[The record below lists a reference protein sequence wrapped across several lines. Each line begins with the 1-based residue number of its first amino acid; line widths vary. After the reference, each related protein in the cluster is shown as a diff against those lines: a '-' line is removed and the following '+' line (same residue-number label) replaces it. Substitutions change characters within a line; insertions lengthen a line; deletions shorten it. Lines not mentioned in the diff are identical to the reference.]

1 MDYEEPAPKGFTVYT
16 KSGCLNCPKVKSL
29 LKDKELKIV
38 ECDEYLFENRDDF
51 LSYMR
56 RIAETDV
63 KMFPMVFNDGKF
75 VGGYNETKTLYNTL
89 THVLDEMFNPDVNF

>member
-1 MDYEEPAPKGFTVYT
+1 MDYEEPASKGFTVYT

-29 LKDKELKIV
+29 LKDRELKIV

-51 LSYMR
+51 LSYMK

-75 VGGYNETKTLYNTL
+75 VGGYPETKTLYNTL
-89 THVLDEMFNPDVNF
+89 SHVLDELFGSNEDF